1 MLGEKRCFYVNHSGV
16 VKESLAKIKEG
27 LSQKKKNEM
36 SQTWFESWFNSS
48 PWFATLISSLVGP
61 HIILLLLLT
70 FRPCILNKLVTFI
83 KSPINTVQLMV
94 LRSQYTALPMVPL
107 AGDNV
112 ELTSDPWLGLSW
124 ILEKGGM
131 KDLSYSILLKKT
143 PFCKNSQKTAFWKSL
158 NLTPPP
164 GDQSESV
171 ASPGNENQSEPN
183 T

>member
-1 MLGEKRCFYVNHSGV
+1 MNHSGV

-94 LRSQYTALPMVPL
+94 LRSQYTALPTVPL
-107 AGDNV
+107 AGENIA
-112 ELTSDPWLGLSW
+112 LATDP
-124 ILEKGGM
+124 
-131 KDLSYSILLKKT
+131 
-143 PFCKNSQKTAFWKSL
+143 
-158 NLTPPP
+158 
-164 GDQSESV
+164 
-171 ASPGNENQSEPN
+171 
-183 T
+183 

>member
-1 MLGEKRCFYVNHSGV
+1 
-16 VKESLAKIKEG
+16 
-27 LSQKKKNEM
+27 M
-36 SQTWFESWFNSS
+36 SQIWFESWFNSS

-61 HIILLLLLT
+61 LIILLLLLI
-70 FRPCILNKLVTFI
+70 FGPCLLNKLVAFI
-83 KSPINTVQLMV
+83 KSHINTVQLMV
-94 LRSQYTALPMVPL
+94 LRSQYAALPTVPL
-107 AGDNV
+107 AGDNI

-143 PFCKNSQKTAFWKSL
+143 PFCKNSWKRAFWKSL

-164 GDQSESV
+164 WDQSEPM
-171 ASPGNENQSEPN
+171 ASPENGNQSEPVARPGNGNQSEPN